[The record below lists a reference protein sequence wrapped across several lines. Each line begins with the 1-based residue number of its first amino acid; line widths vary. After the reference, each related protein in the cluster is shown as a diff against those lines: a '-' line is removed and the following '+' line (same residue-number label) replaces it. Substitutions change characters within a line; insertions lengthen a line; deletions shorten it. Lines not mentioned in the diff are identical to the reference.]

1 MSVKEEAS
9 SLEDLFYIPIPQA
22 AAEELEDLRVMIQSF
37 MLSEETDQRIF
48 CWDSS
53 LYTAA
58 KLYKLAF
65 LTMQTPA
72 VFRLVWKSKVTP
84 RIKFFAWLILL
95 DRLNTKNMLAVGQE
109 PRDGSRIWKA
119 RGQLGLGRFLELK
132 NASHGYNSTAPVLW
146 ARGREHL
153 LLSTLQKSKIYKC
166 LTLGLSITC
175 KKKL

>member
-1 MSVKEEAS
+1 MVNRIDFLPNIAQFIKCPDMSVKEEAS
-9 SLEDLFYIPIPQA
+9 SLEDLFYIPISQA
-22 AAEELEDLRVMIQSF
+22 TAEELEDLRVMIQSF

-48 CWDSS
+48 CWDSG

-109 PRDGSRIWKA
+109 PRDGSQI
-119 RGQLGLGRFLELK
+119 
-132 NASHGYNSTAPVLW
+132 
-146 ARGREHL
+146 
-153 LLSTLQKSKIYKC
+153 
-166 LTLGLSITC
+166 
-175 KKKL
+175 

>member
-9 SLEDLFYIPIPQA
+9 SLEDLFYIPISQA

-109 PRDGSRIWKA
+109 QRDGSQI
-119 RGQLGLGRFLELK
+119 
-132 NASHGYNSTAPVLW
+132 
-146 ARGREHL
+146 
-153 LLSTLQKSKIYKC
+153 
-166 LTLGLSITC
+166 
-175 KKKL
+175 